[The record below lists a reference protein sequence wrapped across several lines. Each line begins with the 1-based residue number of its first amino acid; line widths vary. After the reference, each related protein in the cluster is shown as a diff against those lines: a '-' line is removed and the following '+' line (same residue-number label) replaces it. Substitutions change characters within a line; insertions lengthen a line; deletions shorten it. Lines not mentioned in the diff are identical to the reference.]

1 VTAAREL
8 LQRVEV
14 DRAELETLFN
24 EGHPAGSV
32 RRMEAELSDPHD
44 GGRTVAVV
52 TFDRGL
58 GVVYKPRPVGLEA
71 AFHALVEWWN
81 RAAGDVDLRAA
92 RAAPHGNY
100 GWAEFIEQ
108 APCADEAAAGRYYE
122 RAGVLIGLA
131 WLLDATDLHCGNLI
145 AQGEYPVLV
154 DLETLL
160 HPRWP
165 GERRSVLD
173 TGLVPQWIRGPDG
186 GLYDVSGLGAI
197 ATQWF
202 AGEQVP
208 MERNVVRTRGEITSP
223 ERFAERIVGG
233 FRRAAAVVR
242 SRREELLSADGPLQR
257 FSGQPVRVILR
268 HSLAYRS
275 ALTEPDSIATAPLLR
290 PVREPEALEAI
301 NRAERQALLRGD
313 IPRFTAATDSADWTP
328 DPEITLRRYF
338 AASSYDALIR
348 RVRNG
353 MKAVEAQ
360 ARMLSTALALWRL
373 RDLVVPLDDSAQ
385 RPGPEDMAPVV

>member
-1 VTAAREL
+1 VSAPREL
-8 LQRVEV
+8 LQRVEA
-14 DRAELETLFN
+14 DRAEIETLFN
-24 EGHPAGSV
+24 EGRPAGSI
-32 RRMEAELSDPHD
+32 RRVEAGLSDPHD
-44 GGRTVAVV
+44 GGCTVAVV
-52 TFDRGL
+52 TFERGL
-58 GVVYKPRPVGLEA
+58 RVVYKPRPVGLEA
-71 AFHALVEWWN
+71 AFHGLVEWWN
-81 RAAGDVDLRAA
+81 GAPGVVDLHAA
-92 RAAPHGNY
+92 RAAPHGAY

-108 APCADEAAAGRYYE
+108 APCVDDAAAGRYYE

-131 WLLDATDLHCGNLI
+131 WLLDGTDLHCGNLI
-145 AQGEYPVLV
+145 AHGEYPVLV

-173 TGLVPQWIRGPDG
+173 TGLVPRWIRGPDG

-208 MERNVVRTRGEITSP
+208 MERNVVRTRAEITSP

-233 FRRAAAVVR
+233 FRRAAAVVC
-242 SRREELLSADGPLQR
+242 SRREELLSAEGPLQR
-257 FSGQPVRVILR
+257 FFGQPVRVILR

-275 ALTEPDSIATAPLLR
+275 ALAEPDSIAAETLLK
-290 PVREPEALEAI
+290 PVREPGALAAI

-348 RVRNG
+348 RVRHG
-353 MKAVEAQ
+353 MKAVDAQ
-360 ARMLSTALALWRL
+360 AQLLATALALWRL
-373 RDLVVPLDDSAQ
+373 RDLVAPLDDSGQ
-385 RPGPEDMAPVV
+385 RPGPEDMAPAV